1 MLSTVSC
8 LAGVFCP
15 EFWSYTVTRVI
26 IGLGAQGLFIIGF
39 SLSIEIVGAKETL
52 PYLDWITYKVVLANF
67 IHIPFALGQAVLT
80 LLAYY
85 FNDWNSWVDSIESGD
100 GSTASLH
107 DFDK

>member
-1 MLSTVSC
+1 MIVLSTVSC
-8 LAGVFCP
+8 VAGVFCP

-67 IHIPFALGQAVLT
+67 IYNKKGQVIKFYTFYKPISILGEIKYIWKQ
-80 LLAYY
+80 
-85 FNDWNSWVDSIESGD
+85 FKS
-100 GSTASLH
+100 
-107 DFDK
+107 